1 MNSNQ
6 SQRITKTQ
14 IKEVI
19 FMASYYSYAYIYI
32 ILNNMMMLIFQTEL
46 CKNIYHQI
54 CPPPL
59 STARLHAPHPFLHLY
74 QEYSQSYIDIK
85 RKTNQADNSKPIVK
99 TVNRY
104 KN

>member
-19 FMASYYSYAYIYI
+19 FMAAYYSYAYIYI
-32 ILNNMMMLIFQTEL
+32 IWNNMMMLIFQTEL
-46 CKNIYHQI
+46 CKKIYI
-54 CPPPL
+54 IRSAPPPFHGPP
-59 STARLHAPHPFLHLY
+59 TCTHPFLHLY

-85 RKTNQADNSKPIVK
+85 RGKNQADNSKPIVK